1 MNTSHEPYK
10 VCQNSWQCF
19 AKPRHMQSRIGRG
32 LCFYLVYRE
41 IWAEICAEEEV
52 MISRMLQEDHHM
64 ICFASFDLMD

>member
-1 MNTSHEPYK
+1 MA
-10 VCQNSWQCF
+10 VF

>member
-52 MISRMLQEDHHM
+52 MISRMLKEDHHM